1 MSLNFFWSLE
11 IFLSF
16 LLFDFSSFQNV
27 IVVQPCWQVLYAG
40 EQLIFIAFLNYIKLA
55 LSHAVSSCVLQ
66 SSLLGRVVT
75 LKPSYC

>member
-27 IVVQPCWQVLYAG
+27 IVVQPQVLYAS
-40 EQLIFIAFLNYIKLA
+40 EQLIFIAFLNFIKLA
-55 LSHAVSSCVLQ
+55 LSHAVSSCVLR
-66 SSLLGRVVT
+66 SSLSGRVVT
-75 LKPSYC
+75 LKPSYH